1 MGNLTRTLTRFQKR
15 LFDEPPNLLMLKE
28 KTVHMGRITMSI
40 RNKLIA
46 AFTVLLVLLLGVSGY
61 ALYALNA
68 SKAAQEDMTVSWVPG
83 MDQIHQVDK
92 QLLEIRRHLIR
103 HALVEDEVT
112 KQNVERDVE
121 TGVTILKQRMSGY
134 ESTIITQA
142 DQELFDQAETQWT
155 TFQTNITEL
164 LRISNEEGQAE
175 AEAYIR
181 DTATPSADA
190 LSNTLGLLVN
200 LNRDAIISDTEQGE
214 ALFEQV
220 QLTLIVIMVLAAI
233 FTVSMMLFIFRSI
246 FEPLNEF
253 KVKMRE
259 LATSEGD
266 LTTAIPVKRRDE
278 FSGLARDFNQFIA
291 NLRQLILQVNDVSR
305 GVAAQSANTYE
316 ELKALDTYMTTTA
329 ATTEDLTAGM
339 QQTAASA
346 QEMNASASDMERTL
360 QHIVSMAAERKDEAK
375 RVDARA
381 VALRGHAVEAKS
393 SALHVLDSTRQRLE
407 RAMQD
412 AKAVREIAT
421 LTNDILDIAAQTN
434 LLSLNASIEAAR
446 AGEAGRGFAVVA
458 DEIRKLAE
466 TSRSTVERIQ
476 GISATVLQSVD
487 HLNETSSEMLSFLDT
502 NVVKDYDQL
511 EEAAEQYSADA
522 GRFETTASEFAD
534 AATELEQLTSNMI
547 SVIQDVAVTVNNG
560 ALGTQEI
567 AEKVTLSV
575 DRFGE
580 LNRATEMSQ
589 QKMDELNELISQ
601 FKV

>member
-1 MGNLTRTLTRFQKR
+1 
-15 LFDEPPNLLMLKE
+15 
-28 KTVHMGRITMSI
+28 MSI
-40 RNKLIA
+40 RNKLIV

-61 ALYALNA
+61 SFYALNA
-68 SKAAQEDMTVSWVPG
+68 SKAAQQDMNVSWVPG

-92 QLLEIRRHLIR
+92 QLLEIRQQMMR

-112 KQNVERDVE
+112 KQNVETNLD
-121 TGVTILKQRMSGY
+121 TGITILEQQMSGY
-134 ESTIITQA
+134 ESTIITKA
-142 DQELFDQAETQWT
+142 DQELFDQATDQWT
-155 TFQTNITEL
+155 TFKTNIEEL
-164 LRISNEEGQAE
+164 VRISNTDGQA
-175 AEAYIR
+175 AADAYIR
-181 DTATPSADA
+181 DTATPAADA

-200 LNRDAIISDTEQGE
+200 LNRDAIRSDTESGA

-220 QLTLIVIMVLAAI
+220 QFTLMVIMAAAVV
-233 FTVSMMLFIFRSI
+233 FTVLMMVFIFRSI

-253 KVKMRE
+253 KLKMRE
-259 LATSEGD
+259 LATSQGD

-278 FSGLARDFNQFIA
+278 FSGLARDFNQFLA
-291 NLRQLILQVNDVSR
+291 NLRQLILQVNGVSR
-305 GVAAQSANTYE
+305 GVTEQSARMYD
-316 ELKALDTYMTTTA
+316 ELRELDTYMTTTA

-360 QHIVSMAAERKDEAK
+360 HHIVTMAAERKAEAAQ
-375 RVDARA
+375 VDARA
-381 VALRGHAVEAKS
+381 VALRAHAVEAKA
-393 SALHVLDSTRQRLE
+393 SALSVLSSTRVNLE
-407 RAMQD
+407 KAMQD

-466 TSRSTVERIQ
+466 TSRTTVERIQ
-476 GISATVLQSVD
+476 AISTTVLHSVD
-487 HLNETSSEMLSFLDT
+487 HLNDTSGEMLGFLDT
-502 NVVKDYDQL
+502 NVLKDYDQL
-511 EEAAEQYSADA
+511 EEAAEHYSEDA

-534 AATELEQLTSNMI
+534 AAVELEQLTSNMI
-547 SVIQDVAVTVNNG
+547 GVIQDVAVTVNNG

-567 AEKVTLSV
+567 AKKVTMSV
-575 DRFGE
+575 DRFSE

-589 QKMDELNELISQ
+589 QKMDELNELIGQ

>member
-1 MGNLTRTLTRFQKR
+1 
-15 LFDEPPNLLMLKE
+15 
-28 KTVHMGRITMSI
+28 MSI

-142 DQELFDQAETQWT
+142 DQELFDQAEAQWT

-164 LRISNEEGQAE
+164 LRISNEESQAE

-220 QLTLIVIMVLAAI
+220 QLTLIVILAAAAI
-233 FTVSMMLFIFRSI
+233 FTVLMMLFIFRSI

-476 GISATVLQSVD
+476 AISATVLQSVD
-487 HLNETSSEMLSFLDT
+487 HLNETSSEMLTFLDT

>member
-1 MGNLTRTLTRFQKR
+1 
-15 LFDEPPNLLMLKE
+15 
-28 KTVHMGRITMSI
+28 MSI
-40 RNKLIA
+40 RNKLIV

-61 ALYALNA
+61 SFYALNA
-68 SKAAQEDMTVSWVPG
+68 SKAAQQDMNVSWVPG

-92 QLLEIRRHLIR
+92 QLLEIRQQMMR

-112 KQNVERDVE
+112 KQNVETNLD
-121 TGVTILKQRMSGY
+121 TGITILEQQMSGY
-134 ESTIITQA
+134 ESTIITKA
-142 DQELFDQAETQWT
+142 DQELFDQATDQWT
-155 TFQTNITEL
+155 TFKTNIEEL
-164 LRISNEEGQAE
+164 IRISNADGQA
-175 AEAYIR
+175 AADTYIR
-181 DTATPSADA
+181 DTATPAADA

-200 LNRDAIISDTEQGE
+200 LNRDEIRSDTEAGQ

-220 QLTLIVIMVLAAI
+220 QLTLIIIMAAAI
-233 FTVSMMLFIFRSI
+233 VFTVLMMLFIFRSI
-246 FEPLNEF
+246 FEPLKEF

-278 FSGLARDFNQFIA
+278 FSGLARDFNQFLA
-291 NLRQLILQVNDVSR
+291 NLRQLILQVNGVSH
-305 GVAAQSANTYE
+305 GVTEQSARMYD
-316 ELKALDTYMTTTA
+316 ELRELDTYMTTTA

-360 QHIVSMAAERKDEAK
+360 HNIVTMAAERKAEAEQ
-375 RVDARA
+375 VDARA
-381 VALRGHAVEAKS
+381 VALRDHAVEAKA
-393 SALHVLDSTRQRLE
+393 SALHVLSSTRVNLE
-407 RAMQD
+407 QAMQD

-466 TSRSTVERIQ
+466 TSRTTVERIQ
-476 GISATVLQSVD
+476 AISTNVLHSVD
-487 HLNETSSEMLSFLDT
+487 HLNDTSSEMLHFLDT
-502 NVVKDYDQL
+502 NVLKDYDQL
-511 EEAAEQYSADA
+511 EEAAEHYSEDA
-522 GRFETTASEFAD
+522 GRFEATASEFAV
-534 AATELEQLTSNMI
+534 AAIELEQLTSNMI
-547 SVIQDVAVTVNNG
+547 GVIQDVAVTVNNG

-567 AEKVTLSV
+567 AEKVTMSV
-575 DRFGE
+575 DRFSE
-580 LNRATEMSQ
+580 LNRATEASQ
-589 QKMDELNELISQ
+589 QKMDELNALIGQ

>member
-1 MGNLTRTLTRFQKR
+1 
-15 LFDEPPNLLMLKE
+15 
-28 KTVHMGRITMSI
+28 MSI
-40 RNKLIA
+40 RNKLIV

-61 ALYALNA
+61 SFYALNA
-68 SKAAQEDMTVSWVPG
+68 SKAAQQDMNVSWVPG

-92 QLLEIRRHLIR
+92 QLLEIRQQMMR

-112 KQNVERDVE
+112 KQNVETNLD
-121 TGVTILKQRMSGY
+121 TGITILEQQMSGY
-134 ESTIITQA
+134 ESTIITKA
-142 DQELFDQAETQWT
+142 DQELFDQATDQWT
-155 TFQTNITEL
+155 TFKTNIEEL
-164 LRISNEEGQAE
+164 VRISNTDGQA
-175 AEAYIR
+175 AADAYIR
-181 DTATPSADA
+181 DTATPAADA

-200 LNRDAIISDTEQGE
+200 LNRDAIRSDTESGA

-220 QLTLIVIMVLAAI
+220 QFTLMVIMAAAVV
-233 FTVSMMLFIFRSI
+233 FTVLMMVFIFRSI

-253 KVKMRE
+253 KLKMRE
-259 LATSEGD
+259 LATSQGD

-278 FSGLARDFNQFIA
+278 FSGLARDFNQFLA
-291 NLRQLILQVNDVSR
+291 NLRQLILQVNGVSR
-305 GVAAQSANTYE
+305 GVTEQSTHMYD

-360 QHIVSMAAERKDEAK
+360 HHIVTMAAERKAEAAQ
-375 RVDARA
+375 VDARA
-381 VALRGHAVEAKS
+381 VALRDHAVEAKA
-393 SALHVLDSTRQRLE
+393 SALSVLSSTRVNLE
-407 RAMQD
+407 KAMQD

-466 TSRSTVERIQ
+466 TSRTTVERIQ
-476 GISATVLQSVD
+476 AISTTVLHSVD
-487 HLNETSSEMLSFLDT
+487 HLNDTSSEMLGFLDT
-502 NVVKDYDQL
+502 NVLKDYDQL
-511 EEAAEQYSADA
+511 EEAAEHYSEDA
-522 GRFETTASEFAD
+522 GRFEATASEFAD
-534 AATELEQLTSNMI
+534 AAVELEQLTSNMI
-547 SVIQDVAVTVNNG
+547 GVIQDVAVTVNNR

-567 AEKVTLSV
+567 AEKVTMSV
-575 DRFGE
+575 DRFSE

-589 QKMDELNELISQ
+589 QKMDELNELIGQ

>member
-1 MGNLTRTLTRFQKR
+1 
-15 LFDEPPNLLMLKE
+15 
-28 KTVHMGRITMSI
+28 MSI

-68 SKAAQEDMTVSWVPG
+68 SKAAQEDMSVSWVPG

-103 HALVEDEVT
+103 HVLVDDAVT
-112 KQNVERDVE
+112 KQNIERDIQ
-121 TGVTILKQRMSGY
+121 TSVTILEQRMTSYG
-134 ESTIITQA
+134 STMLADHEEDHKLFEQA
-142 DQELFDQAETQWT
+142 NTQWA

-164 LRISNEEGQAE
+164 LRLSNEEGQAA

-190 LSNTLGLLVN
+190 LSNTFGLLVN
-200 LNRDAIISDTEQGE
+200 LNREEIIQDTEQGE
-214 ALFEQV
+214 TLFEQV

-233 FTVSMMLFIFRSI
+233 FTVFMMLFIFRSI

-305 GVAAQSANTYE
+305 GVSAQSANTYE

-360 QHIVSMAAERKDEAK
+360 QHIVSMAAERKEEAK

-476 GISATVLQSVD
+476 VISTTVLQSVD
-487 HLNETSSEMLSFLDT
+487 HLNETSSEMLTFLDT

-534 AATELEQLTSNMI
+534 AATELEQLTTNMI

-575 DRFGE
+575 DRFAE

-589 QKMDELNELISQ
+589 QKMDELNELINQ

>member
-1 MGNLTRTLTRFQKR
+1 
-15 LFDEPPNLLMLKE
+15 
-28 KTVHMGRITMSI
+28 MSI
-40 RNKLIA
+40 RNKLIV

-61 ALYALNA
+61 SFYALNA
-68 SKAAQEDMTVSWVPG
+68 SKAAQRDMNVSWVPG
-83 MDQIHQVDK
+83 MDQIHLVDK
-92 QLLEIRRHLIR
+92 QLLEIRQQMMR

-112 KQNVERDVE
+112 KQNVETNLD
-121 TGVTILKQRMSGY
+121 TGITILEQQMSGY
-134 ESTIITQA
+134 ESTIITKA
-142 DQELFDQAETQWT
+142 DQELFDQATDQWT
-155 TFQTNITEL
+155 TFKTNIEEL
-164 LRISNEEGQAE
+164 IRISNADGQA
-175 AEAYIR
+175 AADTYIR
-181 DTATPSADA
+181 DTATPAADA

-200 LNRDAIISDTEQGE
+200 LNRDEIRSDTEAGQ

-220 QLTLIVIMVLAAI
+220 QLTLIIIMAAATV
-233 FTVSMMLFIFRSI
+233 FTVLMMLFIFRSI
-246 FEPLNEF
+246 FEPLKEF

-278 FSGLARDFNQFIA
+278 FSGLARDFNQFLA
-291 NLRQLILQVNDVSR
+291 NLRQLILQVNGVSH
-305 GVAAQSANTYE
+305 GVTEQSARMYD
-316 ELKALDTYMTTTA
+316 ELRELDTYMTTTA

-360 QHIVSMAAERKDEAK
+360 HNIVTMAAERKAEAEQ
-375 RVDARA
+375 VDARA
-381 VALRGHAVEAKS
+381 VALRDHAVEAKA
-393 SALHVLDSTRQRLE
+393 SALHVLSSTRVSLE
-407 RAMQD
+407 KAMQD

-476 GISATVLQSVD
+476 AISTKVLHSVD
-487 HLNETSSEMLSFLDT
+487 HLNDTSSEMLGFLDT
-502 NVVKDYDQL
+502 NVLKDYDQL
-511 EEAAEQYSADA
+511 EEAAERYSEDA

-534 AATELEQLTSNMI
+534 AASELEQLTSNMI
-547 SVIQDVAVTVNNG
+547 GVIQDVAVTVNNG

-567 AEKVTLSV
+567 AEKVTMSV
-575 DRFGE
+575 DRFSE
-580 LNRATEMSQ
+580 LNRVTEASQ
-589 QKMDELNELISQ
+589 QKMDELNELIGQ

>member
-1 MGNLTRTLTRFQKR
+1 
-15 LFDEPPNLLMLKE
+15 
-28 KTVHMGRITMSI
+28 MSI
-40 RNKLIA
+40 RNKLIV

-61 ALYALNA
+61 SFYALNA
-68 SKAAQEDMTVSWVPG
+68 SKDAQQDMTVSWVPG

-92 QLLEIRRHLIR
+92 QLLEIRRYMTR

-112 KQNVERDVE
+112 KQNIERDLQ
-121 TGVTILKQRMSGY
+121 TAVTILEQQMAGY
-134 ESTIITQA
+134 KSTIITQA
-142 DQELFDQAETQWT
+142 NKELFDQATDQWT
-155 TFQTNITEL
+155 SFQTNIDEL
-164 LRISNEEGQAE
+164 IRISNEDGQA
-175 AEAYIR
+175 AADTYFR

-200 LNRDAIISDTEQGE
+200 LNRDEIRADTEAGA
-214 ALFEQV
+214 ALFGQV
-220 QLTLIVIMVLAAI
+220 QLTLLVIMAAAVI
-233 FTVSMMLFIFRSI
+233 FTVLMMVFIFRSI

-253 KVKMRE
+253 KAKMRE
-259 LATSEGD
+259 LASSQGD

-278 FSGLARDFNQFIA
+278 FSGLARDFNQFLA
-291 NLRQLILQVNDVSR
+291 NLRQLILQVNGVTR
-305 GVAAQSANTYE
+305 GVTEQSARMYD
-316 ELKALDTYMTTTA
+316 ELRELDTYMTTTA

-360 QHIVSMAAERKDEAK
+360 HNIVTMAAERKAEAEQ
-375 RVDARA
+375 VDARA
-381 VALRGHAVEAKS
+381 VALRNHAVEAKS
-393 SALHVLDSTRQRLE
+393 SALHVLSSTRVNLE
-407 RAMQD
+407 QAMQD
-412 AKAVREIAT
+412 AKAVQEIAT

-476 GISATVLQSVD
+476 AISTKVLHSVD
-487 HLNETSSEMLSFLDT
+487 HLNDTSSEMLGFLDT
-502 NVVKDYDQL
+502 NVLKDYDQL
-511 EEAAEQYSADA
+511 EEAAERYSEDA

-534 AATELEQLTSNMI
+534 AASELEQLTSNMI
-547 SVIQDVAVTVNNG
+547 GVIQDVAVTVNNG

-567 AEKVTLSV
+567 AEKVTMSV
-575 DRFGE
+575 DRFSE
-580 LNRATEMSQ
+580 LNRVTEASQ
-589 QKMDELNELISQ
+589 QKMDELNELIGQ

>member
-1 MGNLTRTLTRFQKR
+1 
-15 LFDEPPNLLMLKE
+15 
-28 KTVHMGRITMSI
+28 MSI

-68 SKAAQEDMTVSWVPG
+68 SKAAQEDMSVSWVPG

-103 HALVEDEVT
+103 HVLVDDEVT
-112 KQNVERDVE
+112 KQNIERDVE
-121 TGVTILKQRMSGY
+121 TGVTILQQRMLGY
-134 ESTIITQA
+134 ESTILA
-142 DQELFDQAETQWT
+142 EQEEDRKLFDQAEAQWT

-164 LRISNEEGQAE
+164 LRISNEEGQVA

-190 LSNTLGLLVN
+190 LSNTFGLLVN
-200 LNRDAIISDTEQGE
+200 LNRDAIIQDTDQGE
-214 ALFEQV
+214 ALYEQV

-476 GISATVLQSVD
+476 AISATVLQSVD
-487 HLNETSSEMLSFLDT
+487 HLNETSSEMLNFLDT

>member
-1 MGNLTRTLTRFQKR
+1 
-15 LFDEPPNLLMLKE
+15 
-28 KTVHMGRITMSI
+28 MSI
-40 RNKLIA
+40 RNKLIV

-61 ALYALNA
+61 SFYALNA
-68 SKAAQEDMTVSWVPG
+68 SKAAQQDMTVSWVPG

-92 QLLEIRRHLIR
+92 QLLEIRRHMTR
-103 HALVEDEVT
+103 HALVEDEVM
-112 KQNVERDVE
+112 KQNIERDLQ
-121 TGVTILKQRMSGY
+121 TAVTILEQQMTGY

-142 DQELFDQAETQWT
+142 DQELFDQATIQWT
-155 TFQTNITEL
+155 SFQTNIDEL
-164 LRISNEEGQAE
+164 VRVSNEDGQA
-175 AEAYIR
+175 AADAYFR

-200 LNRDAIISDTEQGE
+200 LNRDEIRSDTESGA

-220 QLTLIVIMVLAAI
+220 QLTLMIIMAAAVI
-233 FTVSMMLFIFRSI
+233 FTVLMMVFIFRSI

-259 LATSEGD
+259 LATSQGD

-278 FSGLARDFNQFIA
+278 FSGLARDFNQFLA
-291 NLRQLILQVNDVSR
+291 NLRQLILQVNGVSH
-305 GVAAQSANTYE
+305 GVTEQSSRMYD
-316 ELKALDTYMTTTA
+316 ELRELDTYMTTTA

-360 QHIVSMAAERKDEAK
+360 HNIVTMAAERKAEAEQ
-375 RVDARA
+375 VDARA
-381 VALRGHAVEAKS
+381 VALRDHAVEAKA
-393 SALHVLDSTRQRLE
+393 SALHVLSSTRVNLE
-407 RAMQD
+407 QAMQD

-466 TSRSTVERIQ
+466 TSRTTVERIQ
-476 GISATVLQSVD
+476 AISTTVLHSVD
-487 HLNETSSEMLSFLDT
+487 HLNDTSSEMLSFLDT
-502 NVVKDYDQL
+502 NVLKDYDQL
-511 EEAAEQYSADA
+511 EEAAEHYSEDA
-522 GRFETTASEFAD
+522 GRFEATASEFAV
-534 AATELEQLTSNMI
+534 AAIELEQLTSNMI
-547 SVIQDVAVTVNNG
+547 GVIQDVAVTVNNG

-567 AEKVTLSV
+567 AEKVTMSV
-575 DRFGE
+575 DRFSE
-580 LNRATEMSQ
+580 LNRVTEISQ
-589 QKMDELNELISQ
+589 QKMDELNALIGQ

>member
-1 MGNLTRTLTRFQKR
+1 
-15 LFDEPPNLLMLKE
+15 
-28 KTVHMGRITMSI
+28 MSI

-220 QLTLIVIMVLAAI
+220 QLTLIVILAAAAI
-233 FTVSMMLFIFRSI
+233 FTVLMMLFIFRSI

-253 KVKMRE
+253 KVKIRE

-339 QQTAASA
+339 QQTAASV

-476 GISATVLQSVD
+476 AISATVLQSVD